1 MIPGGSIFQSVTFP
15 SCDLRRTGLSGWTGY
30 IMTLSML
37 TGSTYI
43 RELSAPPQVP
53 VGFGQTTKRSA
64 LLNRQ
69 GDQGRWPGHKL
80 SGCWLPL
87 DAGKALS
94 CLHFLSLSS
103 LSRQCWGWKQ
113 RKPIFSGLQEI
124 CCFIYFSFVQNGKRR
139 IVLSVRYSGAGRL
152 KTHGLPSF
160 PRGSTTGV
168 TSEKQGIRRGHI
180 SFISNAGEGFEMAP
194 CSKTPWL

>member
-37 TGSTYI
+37 TWSTYI
-43 RELSAPPQVP
+43 RDQSAPPQVP

-87 DAGKALS
+87 DAGKHWVVCIS
-94 CLHFLSLSS
+94 SLSS
-103 LSRQCWGWKQ
+103 LSRQCWGWKR
-113 RKPIFSGLQEI
+113 RKTIFSGLQEI
-124 CCFIYFSFVQNGKRR
+124 CCFIYFSFVQNRKRR
-139 IVLSVRYSGAGRL
+139 IVLSVWYSGAGWLR
-152 KTHGLPSF
+152 GGDWNPRASQLPAWSV
-160 PRGSTTGV
+160 STTG
-168 TSEKQGIRRGHI
+168 GNLR
-180 SFISNAGEGFEMAP
+180 
-194 CSKTPWL
+194 KTRH